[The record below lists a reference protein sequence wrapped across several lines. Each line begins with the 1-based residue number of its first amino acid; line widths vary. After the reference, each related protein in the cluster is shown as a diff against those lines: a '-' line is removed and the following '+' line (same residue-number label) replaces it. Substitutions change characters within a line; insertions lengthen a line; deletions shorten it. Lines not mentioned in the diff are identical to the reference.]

1 MNYKN
6 IQDNIYA
13 ESFDYVAEGINN
25 WIEENKKQYEWA
37 KDPNAYELTN
47 VFLFAGKYQSEGQNI
62 NIDNIKKMWEL
73 RSNDFERCG
82 IGENHFVYQ
91 ICKQSYDSA
100 INGEGLVDDEKSHSA
115 LRKMAGIGLY
125 LMQQKRENKI
135 DYNNYGEFI
144 ELIDNSQQLKT
155 KYPKL
160 HDRFRFS
167 DNIRVLYDLQLKHLN
182 PEQKKKLDEVY
193 NAYMQ
198 GRVAGDDEIEV

>member
-6 IQDNIYA
+6 LQDNIYA
-13 ESFDYVAEGINN
+13 ENFDSVAEGINN
-25 WIEENKKQYEWA
+25 WIEKNKNQYEWA

-47 VFLFAGKYQSEGQNI
+47 VFLFAGKHQSEGQNI
-62 NIDNIKKMWEL
+62 NIDNIKRMWEL
-73 RSNDFERCG
+73 RSSDFERCS

-100 INGEGLVDDEKSHSA
+100 INGEALVDDEKSHSA

-144 ELIDNSQQLKT
+144 ELIDNSEQLKR
-155 KYPKL
+155 KYPRL
-160 HDRFRFS
+160 YDRFRFY
-167 DNIRVLYDLQLKHLN
+167 DNIKVLYDLQLKHLN

-193 NAYMQ
+193 NAYSKSQ
-198 GRVAGDDEIEV
+198 IPGDDEVEF